1 MSFQRG
7 AIRPKPRTYA
17 NLFLESTCPRLPRI
31 HIEQRPPIEATQA
44 RGLDPLT
51 GNQIIVQITPD
62 GIGSGEEE
70 WQKVY
75 NPSFDVTPARLISCV
90 VTEKGV
96 AVNAGGEEA
105 IDLSGVC

>member
-1 MSFQRG
+1 M
-7 AIRPKPRTYA
+7 PT
-17 NLFLESTCPRLPRI
+17 LFLKSTSPPQPRI
-31 HIEQRPPIEATQA
+31 HIEQRPSIEATQA